1 MILPHPYDLAAFAHV
16 AAFIPPRI
24 PEPLVLAQSPSRPRE
39 DWRLSPHEATALL
52 SADAVVH
59 VIDGA
64 DRSRWSRDAAVAA
77 LRDASAIRLTL
88 GAHEVGFGLAVERRG
103 EPTILMQTDR
113 SRVRAWIA
121 QQAARALKE

>member
-1 MILPHPYDLAAFAHV
+1 MILSPFDLDQMGPIAAL
-16 AAFIPPRI
+16 IRTRI
-24 PEPLVLAQSPSRPRE
+24 PEPPVLAQSPSRPRE

-59 VIDGA
+59 VISGA

-77 LRDASAIRLTL
+77 LRDANAIRLTL